1 MSNPTHPQPTDREL
15 SILQILWELG
25 PSTVRAVNR
34 ELNRREGRDIAYTSV
49 LTVLQ
54 IMTEKGL
61 AARNDSQ
68 KTHVYQA
75 AVPQQVIERALTD
88 QLIDK
93 LFQGSALRLVL
104 NAVRPER
111 LSEEERAEL
120 RALLDQVNRE

>member
-1 MSNPTHPQPTDREL
+1 
-15 SILQILWELG
+15 LQVLWELG

-34 ELNRREGRDIAYTSV
+34 EVNRREGRDIAYTSV

-61 AARNDSQ
+61 TTRNDSQ

-75 AVPQQVIERALTD
+75 AVPRQVIERVLTD

-120 RALLDQVNRE
+120 KALLDNLNRNQ